1 MPFFLRLLQNSG
13 EFVIMNKISSRRER
27 KNLMSYIIGQIL
39 GLLSTVCTIVMP
51 FLKKKWQLLS
61 ANVAVNLLICL
72 NMLLI
77 GQFGS
82 AAFLCLVAVVQSAV
96 SIGHSTKG
104 TKVGLG
110 ETILFTVLYVG
121 AGAIGIITAPGFVW
135 EINLHNLIELMPII
149 GALLLMVSVFV
160 PDEQTTRK
168 WLLGNAIIWTVY
180 TAIVGSTAFFTD
192 LICVITTS
200 TALYKY
206 RKK

>member
-1 MPFFLRLLQNSG
+1 
-13 EFVIMNKISSRRER
+13 
-27 KNLMSYIIGQIL
+27 MSYIIGQIL
-39 GLLSTVCTIVMP
+39 GICSTVCTIILP
-51 FLKKKWQLLS
+51 FLKKKWQLLT
-61 ANVAVNLLICL
+61 ANILVNLLICL
-72 NMLLI
+72 NMILI

-82 AAFLCLVAVVQSAV
+82 AAFLCLVAVVQSIV

-104 TKVGLG
+104 TKVSLP

-121 AGAIGIITAPGFVW
+121 AGVFGILTAPGFVW
-135 EINLHNLIELMPII
+135 ELNTQNLLELMPIV
-149 GALLLMVSVFV
+149 GALLLMISVFA

-192 LICVITTS
+192 LVAVISTS

>member
-1 MPFFLRLLQNSG
+1 
-13 EFVIMNKISSRRER
+13 
-27 KNLMSYIIGQIL
+27 MSYLIGQIF
-39 GLLSTVCTIVMP
+39 GLCSTVCTIILP
-51 FLKKKWQLLS
+51 FLKKKWQLLA
-61 ANVAVNLLICL
+61 ANILVNLLICL

-82 AAFLCLVAVVQSAV
+82 AAFLCLVAVVQSIV

-104 TKVGLG
+104 TKVSTA
-110 ETILFTVLYVG
+110 EAILFTVLYVG

-135 EINLHNLIELMPII
+135 ELNRQNLIELMPII
-149 GALLLMVSVFV
+149 GALLLMISVFS

-168 WLLGNAIIWTVY
+168 WLLGNALIWTAY

-206 RKK
+206 RKRK

>member
-1 MPFFLRLLQNSG
+1 MGAR
-13 EFVIMNKISSRRER
+13 FVPR
-27 KNLMSYIIGQIL
+27 KGTNIMSYIIGQIL
-39 GLLSTVCTIVMP
+39 GLMSTVCTIILP
-51 FLKKKWQLLS
+51 FLKKKWQILT
-61 ANVAVNLLICL
+61 ANIAVNLLICL

-110 ETILFTVLYVG
+110 EAILFTVLYLG
-121 AGAIGIITAPGFVW
+121 FGFLGIFTAPGFVW

-149 GALLLMVSVFV
+149 GALLLMVSVFS
-160 PDEQTTRK
+160 PNEQTTRK

-192 LICVITTS
+192 LICVFSTS
-200 TALYKY
+200 MALYKY

>member
-1 MPFFLRLLQNSG
+1 MS
-13 EFVIMNKISSRRER
+13 EYAIS
-27 KNLMSYIIGQIL
+27 I
-39 GLLSTVCTIVMP
+39 
-51 FLKKKWQLLS
+51 F
-61 ANVAVNLLICL
+61 
-72 NMLLI
+72 
-77 GQFGS
+77 
-82 AAFLCLVAVVQSAV
+82 
-96 SIGHSTKG
+96 
-104 TKVGLG
+104 
-110 ETILFTVLYVG
+110 TILFISG
-121 AGAIGIITAPGFVW
+121 ALSLLCYGSGKAEKTAIGIITAPDFVW
-135 EINLHNLIELMPII
+135 EINTHNLIEMMPII

>member
-1 MPFFLRLLQNSG
+1 MSPRFLLVKG
-13 EFVIMNKISSRRER
+13 KHT
-27 KNLMSYIIGQIL
+27 MSYIIGQIL
-39 GLLSTVCTIVMP
+39 GLLSTVCTIILP
-51 FLKKKWQLLS
+51 FLKKKWQILT
-61 ANVAVNLLICL
+61 ANIAVNLLICL
-72 NMLLI
+72 NMLFI

-110 ETILFTVLYVG
+110 EAILFTVLYVG
-121 AGAIGIITAPGFVW
+121 FGFLGIFTAPGFVW

-149 GALLLMVSVFV
+149 GALLLMVSVFA

-192 LICVITTS
+192 LVCVFSTS
-200 TALYKY
+200 MALYKY

>member
-1 MPFFLRLLQNSG
+1 
-13 EFVIMNKISSRRER
+13 
-27 KNLMSYIIGQIL
+27 MSYIIGQIL
-39 GLLSTVCTIVMP
+39 GLLSTVCTIILP
-51 FLKKKWQLLS
+51 FLKKKWQLLT
-61 ANVAVNLLICL
+61 ANILVNLRICL

-110 ETILFTVLYVG
+110 EAILFTVLYVG

-135 EINLHNLIELMPII
+135 EINAHNLIELMPII

-160 PDEQTTRK
+160 PNEQTTRK

-192 LICVITTS
+192 LVCVISTS

>member
-1 MPFFLRLLQNSG
+1 MAY
-13 EFVIMNKISSRRER
+13 M
-27 KNLMSYIIGQIL
+27 IGQIF
-39 GLLSTVCTIVMP
+39 GLLSTVCTIILP
-51 FLKKKWQLLS
+51 FFKKKWQLL
-61 ANVAVNLLICL
+61 ATNIAVNLLICF

-82 AAFLCLVAVVQSAV
+82 AAFLCLVAVVQSIV
-96 SIGHSTKG
+96 SMNHSTKG
-104 TKVGLG
+104 TKAGLG

-135 EINLHNLIELMPII
+135 ALNTQNLIELMPIV
-149 GALLLMVSVFV
+149 GALLLMISVFA

-168 WLLGNAIIWTVY
+168 WLLGNALIWTAY

-192 LICVITTS
+192 LVCVFSTS
-200 TALYKY
+200 TALWKY